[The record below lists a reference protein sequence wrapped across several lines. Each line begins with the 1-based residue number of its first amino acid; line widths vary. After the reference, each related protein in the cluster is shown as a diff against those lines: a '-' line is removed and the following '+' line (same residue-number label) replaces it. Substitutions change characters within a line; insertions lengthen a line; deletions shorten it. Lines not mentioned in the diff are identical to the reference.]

1 MHQLHLNSFFT
12 GRYGKR
18 AAHLLMLVFT
28 VAILDYSL
36 GALLDYYYFKQQ
48 SGWLYR
54 TTYALNET
62 NAELIIL
69 GSSRANHHYHPDVI
83 GQRLHFT
90 YYNAGRDGSYLF
102 YHYAVLKGILKRY
115 KPKMVILDFG
125 ITEFM
130 KNQESYD
137 RISYLL
143 PYYKTH
149 PEIRS
154 IIELKST
161 AEKLKLISRIYPFN
175 SSLVTIV
182 AGNPVFHMTKDGD
195 KEGYIPLHNKW
206 NEPLI
211 TYNSSECYEFD
222 TTEIR
227 IYKMLI
233 QDCINA
239 GVKLYIVASPY
250 FHKLKSTECSILE
263 GRKIAGLY
271 NIPFIDF
278 SGNEYFTARPQLFDD
293 SYHLNDQGARV
304 FSGMLMDTIT
314 GNTAGT
320 PGMKLSGYTS
330 SSSNRNK

>member
-1 MHQLHLNSFFT
+1 MRHLRLQYFQM
-12 GRYGKR
+12 GRCGR
-18 AAHLLMLVFT
+18 RTVHLLLLVLT

-36 GALLDYYYFKQQ
+36 GTLLDYYYFKQK

-62 NAELIIL
+62 KADLIVI
-69 GSSRANHHYHPDVI
+69 GSSRANHHYHPGI
-83 GQRLHFT
+83 IKQRLKLT

-115 KPKMVILDFG
+115 KPKIIILDFG
-125 ITEFM
+125 ITEFV

-154 IIELKST
+154 IIELKSS
-161 AEKLKLISRIYPFN
+161 AEKLKLISKIYPFN
-175 SSLVTIV
+175 SSLVTII
-182 AGNPVFHMTKDGD
+182 AGNPAFHMTKDGD
-195 KEGYIPLHNKW
+195 KEGYIPLYHSW

-211 TYNSSECYEFD
+211 SYNSSERYEFD
-222 TTEIR
+222 TTQVR
-227 IYKMLI
+227 IYKLLI

-239 GVKLYIVASPY
+239 GVKLYVVASPY
-250 FHKLKSTECSILE
+250 FHKSKSADCSIVE
-263 GRKIAGLY
+263 GKRIADLY

-293 SYHLNDQGARV
+293 SYHLNDQGARI

-314 GNTAGT
+314 GNTAGS
-320 PGMKLSGYTS
+320 PGPELPGFAAS
-330 SSSNRNK
+330 SSSRNK